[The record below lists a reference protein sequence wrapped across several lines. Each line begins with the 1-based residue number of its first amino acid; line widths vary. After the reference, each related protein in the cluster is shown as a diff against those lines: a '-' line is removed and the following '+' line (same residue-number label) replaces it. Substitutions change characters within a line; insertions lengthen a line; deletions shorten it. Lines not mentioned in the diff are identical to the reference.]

1 MSADYANDIPV
12 ALARAA
18 HAGTSM
24 VPEERA
30 EQERAGYAATLTADF
45 EALARIAGDDA
56 AKRAILASEFARYRT
71 GYRARSVARLSALSR
86 CMSTMVTGPSNFPT
100 RRNAKRNDSAD
111 KRTTELV
118 EYRERALTA
127 IRRELQPELRP
138 IMAGDTDALERLRA
152 ELALLERLQTRM
164 ATANKVIRSNARRG
178 AEAQIAA
185 LLELG
190 IGGTSAAELIK
201 PDYMGRVGFA
211 DYQLKNNG
219 ANIRRIRARLEQV
232 TVAHATPESE
242 TVGELARLVDSPA
255 DNRVRLFFDGKP
267 DAETRTRLKAGG
279 FRWTPSLGCWQAYR
293 NDRAFA
299 IARREAGAP

>member
-190 IGGTSAAELIK
+190 IGPESNKYA
-201 PDYMGRVGFA
+201 
-211 DYQLKNNG
+211 G
-219 ANIRRIRARLEQV
+219 AIATVRRARPAARITSDSV
-232 TVAHATPESE
+232 T
-242 TVGELARLVDSPA
+242 LRRLVGRTNGRGGGPRPLTRYQDVARAECSNPGA
-255 DNRVRLFFDGKP
+255 VKDIAISLWRRSMRTIEDAFDARAMAV
-267 DAETRTRLKAGG
+267 D
-279 FRWTPSLGCWQAYR
+279 LGV
-293 NDRAFA
+293 
-299 IARREAGAP
+299 G

>member
-1 MSADYANDIPV
+1 MRDDIPV
-12 ALARAA
+12 SLARAA

-45 EALARIAGDDA
+45 EVLSRIAGDDD
-56 AKRAILASEFARYRT
+56 AKRAVLAREFARYRT

-100 RRNAKRNDSAD
+100 RRNSKRNDSAD
-111 KRTTELV
+111 KRTTELI

-138 IMAGDTDALERLRA
+138 IMSGDSDALERLRA
-152 ELALLERLQTRM
+152 ELATLERLQTTM
-164 ATANKVIRSNARRG
+164 AAANKVIRTNAKRG
-178 AEAQIAA
+178 AEAQVAA

-190 IGGTSAAELIK
+190 IGGTAAAELLR

-232 TVAHATPESE
+232 TVAHATPETE
-242 TVGELARLVDSPA
+242 QIGERARLVDCPA
-255 DNRVRLFFDGKP
+255 DNRVRLFFDSKP
-267 DAETRTRLKAGG
+267 DVHTIYRLKRGG
-279 FRWTPSLGCWQAYR
+279 FRWAPSLGCWQAYR
-293 NDRAFA
+293 NDRAIA
-299 IARREAGAP
+299 LARREAGAE